1 MIDRDRW
8 RRRSLAALVIWLV
21 GWAATAALG
30 AHPQPVLLALA
41 TAALFAVVG
50 AAVDVRE
57 FVDQADWVP
66 PHRAR
71 PRQWGLDPRFSRL
84 SQSFNDGTDPQV
96 VAERVHQGL
105 VRVVDDMLVNR
116 HGIDR
121 QQDPRARAG
130 SSATRWPTIS
140 TGHLVIAAATSS
152 SCPPSSRESSPCDD
166 NN

>member
-1 MIDRDRW
+1 MIDPLRW
-8 RRRSLAALVIWLV
+8 RRRSLAALVSWLV

-41 TAALFAVVG
+41 TAAVFAVVG

-71 PRQWGLDPRFSRL
+71 PRQLGLDPRFSRL

-96 VAERVHQGL
+96 VAERVHETL
-105 VRVVDDMLVNR
+105 VRVVDDILASR

-121 QQDPRARAG
+121 ERDPQAARQVLGDEVAHYLDQPPHYRR
-130 SSATRWPTIS
+130 SRFQRMPSLLTRI
-140 TGHLVIAAATSS
+140 
-152 SCPPSSRESSPCDD
+152 ESL
-166 NN
+166 

>member
-1 MIDRDRW
+1 MIDRHRW
-8 RRRSLAALVIWLV
+8 RRRSLAAVVIWLV

-30 AHPQPVLLALA
+30 AHPQPVLLALT
-41 TAALFAVVG
+41 TAATIALAGV
-50 AAVDVRE
+50 AVDVHA
-57 FVDQADWVP
+57 FVDEADWVP

-96 VAERVHQGL
+96 VAERIHQSL

-121 QQDPRARAG
+121 EQDPRAARRILGDEVADYLDRPPRHRRG
-130 SSATRWPTIS
+130 HFQQLPSLLTRI
-140 TGHLVIAAATSS
+140 
-152 SCPPSSRESSPCDD
+152 ESL
-166 NN
+166 